1 MDVLQ
6 DLLNY
11 YGQNAWYVW
20 EQFYKQFLMSA
31 YGVLFGAIVGIPIGI
46 FIAHHNRLSPWV
58 ISLANIIQTI
68 PALAMLGVLMLVMG
82 LGPNTVVFA
91 LFLYSLL
98 PIIKNTYTGIR
109 NVDPAMLESGKG
121 MGMTRLQVL
130 RMVEL
135 PLSLS
140 VIMAGLRTALVITI
154 GVATIGTFIGAG
166 GLGDIIIR
174 GTNVSDGTTIILAGA
189 IPTALM
195 AIIADAV
202 MGWFEKRLAPSTR
215 LKKKSGK
222 SSVKNFLLK
231 NHSHVNNSWSLSCA

>member
-1 MDVLQ
+1 
-6 DLLNY
+6 
-11 YGQNAWYVW
+11 
-20 EQFYKQFLMSA
+20 
-31 YGVLFGAIVGIPIGI
+31 
-46 FIAHHNRLSPWV
+46 
-58 ISLANIIQTI
+58 
-68 PALAMLGVLMLVMG
+68 
-82 LGPNTVVFA
+82 
-91 LFLYSLL
+91 L

-215 LKKKSGK
+215 LKKNPANQ
-222 SSVKNFLLK
+222 V
-231 NHSHVNNSWSLSCA
+231 

>member
-1 MDVLQ
+1 MMDILQ
-6 DLLNY
+6 DLFNY

-20 EQFYKQFLMSA
+20 AQFYKQFLMSA

-68 PALAMLGVLMLVMG
+68 PALAMLAVLMLVMG

-109 NVDPAMLESGKG
+109 NVDPAMIESGKG

-130 RMVEL
+130 RMIEL

-166 GLGDIIIR
+166 GLGDIILR
-174 GTNVSDGTTIILAGA
+174 GTNVTDGTTIILAGA

-202 MGWFEKRLAPSTR
+202 MGWFEKRLAPSTK
-215 LKKKSGK
+215 LKKNLANQG
-222 SSVKNFLLK
+222 
-231 NHSHVNNSWSLSCA
+231 